1 MKRDEDWHLSLRYEY
16 NRISLKQVN
25 STSRISS
32 NVSANWAATI
42 STLWKNSLRIR
53 VFIVCPSFFY
63 LYLCKRA
70 SHSLS
75 FSFSSL
81 SPSPSAL
88 PNRATQL
95 MSQVLCRLASY
106 PLADWASFAV
116 FAFAGKSLMKSWH
129 ELDDRVWF
137 SLTNCRVMN
146 FISLR
151 KVTRKKESK
160 KLKKPKKQRIWS
172 FCAALQV
179 VGPKPARSFIWR
191 GEGGKLPSDS
201 VRQKFLYL
209 SPSTTFATAY
219 SKHFPTLARTM
230 CCHRRGV
237 RRGRVWSGEWWSS
250 VRTVPGR
257 AFPLHAKHFWPLSRD
272 RRSQRWAHT
281 N

>member
-1 MKRDEDWHLSLRYEY
+1 
-16 NRISLKQVN
+16 
-25 STSRISS
+25 
-32 NVSANWAATI
+32 
-42 STLWKNSLRIR
+42 
-53 VFIVCPSFFY
+53 
-63 LYLCKRA
+63 
-70 SHSLS
+70 
-75 FSFSSL
+75 
-81 SPSPSAL
+81 
-88 PNRATQL
+88 

-106 PLADWASFAV
+106 PFADWASFAV

-209 SPSTTFATAY
+209 SPSPTFATAY

-230 CCHRRGV
+230 CCHRRGLWRAREWGV
-237 RRGRVWSGEWWSS
+237 GSDGPRYGLSPGAHFRYMPNTFGLCPETAEVSVERIQINHLPRKVWVPQHKANLMASVSGSNRSRSLLSPSPSPLLSASSYFSSRTRRFYDIPIL
-250 VRTVPGR
+250 T
-257 AFPLHAKHFWPLSRD
+257 
-272 RRSQRWAHT
+272 
-281 N
+281 